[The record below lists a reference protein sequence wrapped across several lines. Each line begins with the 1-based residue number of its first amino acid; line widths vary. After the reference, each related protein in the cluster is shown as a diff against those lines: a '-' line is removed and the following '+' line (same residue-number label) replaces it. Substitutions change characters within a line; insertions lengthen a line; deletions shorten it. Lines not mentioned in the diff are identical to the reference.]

1 MEGKGQLS
9 AARARAPERVR
20 EIVMGVLGD
29 EDVRVYLFGSC
40 ATGSLRPSS
49 DIDVAIEPR
58 RSLAQASFATLRERL
73 EESDV
78 PYDVDV
84 IDLTTVSPEFAHR
97 VRREGILWKG

>member
-1 MEGKGQLS
+1 MEGRGQLS
-9 AARARAPERVR
+9 AARARALECVR
-20 EIVMGVLGD
+20 EIVMDVLGD

-49 DIDVAIEPR
+49 DIDVAVEFHHG
-58 RSLAQASFATLRERL
+58 LAPVSFATLRERL

>member
-1 MEGKGQLS
+1 MEGKAQLS
-9 AARARAPERVR
+9 PARARALERVR
-20 EIVMGVLGD
+20 EIVMDVLGE

-49 DIDVAIEPR
+49 DIDVAVEPR
-58 RSLAQASFATLRERL
+58 RGLDPSSFATLRERL

-84 IDLTTVSPEFAHR
+84 IDLTTASREFAQR
-97 VRREGILWKG
+97 VRREGVLWKG

>member
-1 MEGKGQLS
+1 MEQERPLS
-9 AARARAPERVR
+9 PARVRALERVR
-20 EIVMGVLGD
+20 EIVMDVLGS
-29 EDVRVYLFGSC
+29 EDARVYLFGSC
-40 ATGSLRPSS
+40 ATGSLRSSS

-84 IDLTTVSPEFAHR
+84 IDLTTVSREFAHR
-97 VRREGILWKG
+97 VRREGIVWKG